1 MQIGEHCAIHT
12 LSIMSSLQFDSAYWE
27 QCLPDSMQ
35 KAELQT
41 KLHLIFSLVMF
52 LGVSVRQLMQFIF
65 SSDIQDV
72 KNRAAR
78 FMGHTPTATDPDQ
91 QFPPATVFNLW
102 HSRWPHVRHLLH
114 KTIQPCAHEI
124 ALEESDRVIRDPTLQ
139 IRIKSLTV
147 KAIREL
153 LSPATLVKKF
163 KGAAPFMFDL
173 LQTFSAS
180 PNKYRKQR
188 AAQQKRSKTGS
199 SVDSEDTDWE
209 DDPNVDE
216 NAADDEQPSGDWTK
230 EYEGF
235 SHNPIFVCAYAAA
248 PFSFTY

>member
-1 MQIGEHCAIHT
+1 
-12 LSIMSSLQFDSAYWE
+12 
-27 QCLPDSMQ
+27 MQ

-78 FMGHTPTATDPDQ
+78 FMGHTPTAVDTDQ

-102 HSRWPHVRHLLH
+102 HLRWPHVRHLLH
-114 KTIQPCAHEI
+114 NTIQPCAHEI
-124 ALEESDRVIRDPTLQ
+124 ALEESDRIIRDPTLQ
-139 IRIKSLTV
+139 IRIKSLII
-147 KAIREL
+147 KAIWEL
-153 LSPATLVKKF
+153 LSPATLVEKF
-163 KGAAPFMFDL
+163 KRLAPFMFDL
-173 LQTFSAS
+173 LHTFSAL
-180 PNKYRKQR
+180 PNKYCKQR
-188 AAQQKRSKTGS
+188 AAQQKRSKPGGS
-199 SVDSEDTDWE
+199 ADPEGTEDADWE

-248 PFSFTY
+248 PFSFILIIP